1 MPRSSNYD
9 KDRILQPCLGLTV
22 LDIGLKIS
30 VNKGFDFF
38 SGDLFSCFD
47 SYVTL
52 YWGFDSGFNG
62 NSGLV
67 LPQYS
72 ISSLE
77 HYAYKPLFTFLIWE
91 RPIQQN

>member
-1 MPRSSNYD
+1 MTSRETTQYRCDHSVIMYCIITVYKVWNFTNFVEASAQVLYE
-9 KDRILQPCLGLTV
+9 KDRILQPCLDLTV

-52 YWGFDSGFNG
+52 Y
-62 NSGLV
+62 
-67 LPQYS
+67 
-72 ISSLE
+72 
-77 HYAYKPLFTFLIWE
+77 
-91 RPIQQN
+91 